1 MHICDLK
8 YERYKRSV
16 KTCSNEL
23 YKHAHWCRWHQNIQE
38 CQKDGLDP
46 NSLNFKW

>member
-1 MHICDLK
+1 MHIYDLK
-8 YERYKRSV
+8 HEQCKRLV
-16 KTCSNEL
+16 KIGSNEL
-23 YKHAHWCRWHQNIQE
+23 YKHAQWCKWHQNTQE